1 MYHEEDADLSIIQ
14 GRKVAII
21 GYGSQGHAHALNLRD
36 SGVDVRVGLKDG
48 SPSRAKAE
56 AEGLRV
62 VSVAEAVKESTVI
75 MILAPDHLQRHI
87 YTDSILPNLKDGDA
101 LFFGHG
107 FNIRFG
113 YIKPTASVDVC
124 MVAPKGPGHLVRRE
138 YAAGRGVPVIVAVE
152 QDSTGNAWPLTLSYA
167 KAIGGLRA
175 GGILTTFTEE
185 TETDL
190 FGEQSV
196 LCGGASQLVMYG
208 FEVLTEAGYQPEVAY
223 FECLHELKLIVDLM
237 YEGGIAKQRWS
248 VSDTAEFGDYVSGP
262 QAAQRVAKPIVL
274 IAEELSPATLEALG
288 PDFEVVNCDGANRAE
303 LLAAL
308 AKGVDAVLIRSA
320 TKMDAEAI
328 AAAKGLKVIARAG
341 VGLDNVDIPAATA
354 AGVMVVNAPTSNI
367 VSAAEL
373 AIALLM
379 ASARFVSPAHAALR
393 NGKWARSKY
402 TGAEIFE
409 KTLGIVGFGRI
420 GQLVAH
426 RMQAFGMDVVA
437 YDPYLQPAR
446 AAQLGVRLV
455 ELDELLKVS
464 DFITIHLPKTKETAN
479 LIGVEALKKVK
490 STVRIINAAR
500 GGVLD
505 EAALFDAITEGRVA
519 GAGLDVFSTEPCT
532 DSPLFTLDQVV
543 ATPHLG
549 ASTDEAQE
557 RAGIAVA
564 VSVRKALAGELV
576 PDAVNVKGGAIHE
589 EIRPSLPL
597 VEKMAQIATA
607 IAGEAPVSMDLT
619 VKGEISEHDSSILAT
634 SALKGALLGCGLL
647 DVTYVNAPALAAE
660 RGVTSSVTTDPE
672 SPEYRSM
679 ISLRAALADGKIV
692 TVDGTLMGIRKV
704 EKIIAIDSFDL
715 DLPPT
720 ENLLFLRYSDK
731 PGVVGAVG
739 NALGKA
745 GINIA
750 GMQVAR
756 SSAGGNALMAL
767 TVDSQISDELITS
780 VKKETGAELVRSVT
794 LVG

>member
-1 MYHEEDADLSIIQ
+1 
-14 GRKVAII
+14 
-21 GYGSQGHAHALNLRD
+21 
-36 SGVDVRVGLKDG
+36 
-48 SPSRAKAE
+48 
-56 AEGLRV
+56 
-62 VSVAEAVKESTVI
+62 
-75 MILAPDHLQRHI
+75 MI
-87 YTDSILPNLKDGDA
+87 TK
-101 LFFGHG
+101 
-107 FNIRFG
+107 
-113 YIKPTASVDVC
+113 K
-124 MVAPKGPGHLVRRE
+124 
-138 YAAGRGVPVIVAVE
+138 
-152 QDSTGNAWPLTLSYA
+152 
-167 KAIGGLRA
+167 
-175 GGILTTFTEE
+175 
-185 TETDL
+185 
-190 FGEQSV
+190 
-196 LCGGASQLVMYG
+196 
-208 FEVLTEAGYQPEVAY
+208 
-223 FECLHELKLIVDLM
+223 
-237 YEGGIAKQRWS
+237 
-248 VSDTAEFGDYVSGP
+248 
-262 QAAQRVAKPIVL
+262 AAQRVGKPVVL

-288 PDFEVVNCDGANRAE
+288 PDFEVRNCDGANRDE

-328 AAAKGLKVIARAG
+328 GAAKGLKVIARAG
-341 VGLDNVDIPAATA
+341 VGLDNVDIPAATT

-373 AIALLM
+373 AISLLL
-379 ASARFVSPAHAALR
+379 ASARFISPAHAALR

-402 TGAEIFE
+402 TGAELFE

-426 RMQAFGMDVVA
+426 RMQAFGMNIVA

-446 AAQLGVRLV
+446 AAQLGVSLV
-455 ELDELLKVS
+455 TLDELLAQS

-479 LIGVEALKKVK
+479 LIGVDALKKVK
-490 STVRIINAAR
+490 PAVRIINAAR

-505 EAALFDAITEGRVA
+505 EAALYDAITEGRVA

-564 VSVRKALAGELV
+564 VSVRKALSGELV
-576 PDAVNVKGGAIHE
+576 PDAVNVKGGAVDE

-607 IAGEAPVSMDLT
+607 LAGELPVSMD
-619 VKGEISEHDSSILAT
+619 VHVRGDISVHDSSILAV
-634 SALKGALLGCGLL
+634 SALKGALVATGAEE
-647 DVTYVNAPALAAE
+647 VTYVNAPGLAAE
-660 RGVTSSVTTDPE
+660 RGVTSSVDTSAE

-679 ISLRAALADGKIV
+679 ISLHCALSNGKAI

-704 EKIIAIDSFDL
+704 EKIIAIDGFDL

-720 ENLLFLRYSDK
+720 DNMLFLRYADR

-739 NALGKA
+739 NILGQSK
-745 GINIA
+745 INIA

-756 SSAGGNALMAL
+756 NSAGGEALMAL
-767 TVDSQISDELITS
+767 TVDSS
-780 VKKETGAELVRSVT
+780 VGADIAAKVAKESGAELVRSVT
-794 LVG
+794 LVY